1 VNSQSDGRF
10 DRADFGRAENA
21 IQLIEHL
28 AKQIGDRDLLD
39 RLHNQLVELAEL
51 VRYGASKGRE

>member
-1 VNSQSDGRF
+1 MVNDGRF

-21 IQLIEHL
+21 LHLVEHL
-28 AKQIGDRDLLD
+28 AKQIDDKDLLR

>member
-1 VNSQSDGRF
+1 MSDGRF

-21 IQLIEHL
+21 LHLVEHL
-28 AKQIGDRDLLD
+28 AKQITDKELLD
-39 RLHNQLVELAEL
+39 RLHKQLVELAEL